1 MDQTAVRKGKWKL
14 VLKGKLIEA
23 YGPVPEVHLSNLE
36 EDISESINLAD
47 KEPEIT
53 KELTKLAEDW
63 RNQIEEKWISEYGA
77 PSEEQRL
84 NTQMG
89 IN

>member
-1 MDQTAVRKGKWKL
+1 MKVGIIGLGLIGSSLA
-14 VLKGKLIEA
+14 LKIGEA
-23 YGPVPEVHLSNLE
+23 YNDITIYG